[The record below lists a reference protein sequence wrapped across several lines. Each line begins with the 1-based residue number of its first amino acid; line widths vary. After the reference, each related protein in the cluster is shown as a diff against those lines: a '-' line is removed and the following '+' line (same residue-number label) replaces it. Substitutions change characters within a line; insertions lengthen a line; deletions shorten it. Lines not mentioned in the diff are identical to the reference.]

1 MATAMSNGANRASAA
16 PREESVAAMA
26 DRVEALL
33 AGFDTVSSPRVARG
47 QAEELVRTI
56 VGLYGAALERVLTVV
71 HDALDGQSDLV
82 FERLC
87 DDKLVETL
95 LCLHGLH
102 PVPLDERVQQALDS
116 VRPYLK
122 SHEGGVEVVEVD
134 GGVVTLRLEGNCKG
148 CPSSTATVKL
158 AVERAILER
167 VPEIREVRAETAA
180 PAPAPLYDECVIVL
194 DDVLQRA

>member
-1 MATAMSNGANRASAA
+1 MATALSNGATRRSAA
-16 PREESVAAMA
+16 PRDQSVAAMA

-33 AGFDTVSSPRVARG
+33 AGFGSVSSPRVAKE

-56 VGLYGAALERVLTVV
+56 VGFYGAGLERVLTIV
-71 HDALDGQSDLV
+71 HDALDGRSELV

-102 PVPLDERVQQALDS
+102 PVPLDERVQNALDS

-122 SHEGGVEVVEVD
+122 SHEGGVEIVD
-134 GGVVTLRLEGNCKG
+134 VTGGVVTLRLEGNCKG

-180 PAPAPLYDECVIVL
+180 PARKPLYNECVIVL
-194 DDVLQRA
+194 DDILREA